1 MYTVGKLVIN
11 CLIRLKSGVY
21 IDVHSKV
28 VKTILKYYILTQG
41 FIYSLGGS
49 RGTKETRKR
58 AGKLAI
64 GCG

>member
-1 MYTVGKLVIN
+1 MEIN
-11 CLIRLKSGVY
+11 CIIRLKSGVY

-49 RGTKETRKR
+49 RGTKETKEKS
-58 AGKLAI
+58 GKVSDWLWLICLA
-64 GCG
+64 